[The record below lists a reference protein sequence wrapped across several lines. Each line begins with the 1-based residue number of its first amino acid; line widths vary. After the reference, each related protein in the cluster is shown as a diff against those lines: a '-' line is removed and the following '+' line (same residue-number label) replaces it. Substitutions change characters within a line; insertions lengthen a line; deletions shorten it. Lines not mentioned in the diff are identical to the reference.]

1 LLGELMAKYSEPKME
16 PIPWDYSKA
25 ESAGSF
31 NIWEWN
37 TGHFNAKMLEDGSRY
52 VYSVIDKT
60 RSHER
65 ELISSTSAKFEEAEN
80 AVRETVAKS
89 YPAAAGYLKYGG
101 VLSTSFYI
109 ADGTFRNFG
118 PLVGQ
123 TVSIV
128 ATEDGDRKR
137 YVGQL
142 NIVGKRIILR
152 PSSGPALRIPPNLVV
167 EIRAING
174 EPIKLEFVN
183 LNFRRSRTV
192 RGRKDPG
199 CTGAAGFLAGTVEH
213 PSHSPWCPIHQ
224 V

>member
-1 LLGELMAKYSEPKME
+1 MAKYSEPKME

-25 ESAGSF
+25 DNPGSF
-31 NIWEWN
+31 NIWEW
-37 TGHFNAKMLEDGSRY
+37 TTVHFTARMLEDGSRY

-89 YPAAAGYLKYGG
+89 YPAGAGYLKYGG

-109 ADGTFRNFG
+109 ADGTFKNFG
-118 PLVGQ
+118 PLIGQ
-123 TVSIV
+123 TVSVI
-128 ATEDGDRKR
+128 ATEGGEKKR
-137 YVGQL
+137 YAGQL
-142 NIVGKRIILR
+142 NVIGKRIILR
-152 PSSGPALRIPPNLVV
+152 PSTGPALRIPPNLVT

-174 EPIKLEFVN
+174 ELIKLDSVN
-183 LNFRRSRTV
+183 LNFRKSRTI

-199 CTGAAGFLAGTVEH
+199 CSGAAGFIAGTVEH
-213 PSHSPWCPIHQ
+213 PSQAPWCTIHQ
-224 V
+224 D